1 MIPADPIERFRSVYA
16 LAEKI
21 DRAIIPEPNA
31 MSLGTVEEGGQPSVR
46 VVLLKSFDERG
57 FVFYTNY
64 EGRKGRQL
72 VAHPNAALCF
82 YWAPIDIQVRVEGTV
97 TKVSDEEADAYFATR
112 QRQSQIGAGASRQS
126 EPLETPTA
134 LDERVANYEKEFE
147 GRDVPRPKFCRV
159 FACGRSASNSGRD
172 VRAGSTS
179 ATSIREPET
188 AGKLKRFILSDRG
201 YHSPAICSKMVG

>member
-16 LAEKI
+16 LAENI

-31 MSLGTVEEGGQPSVR
+31 MALGTVEVGGQPSVR

-72 VAHPNAALCF
+72 VVHPNAALCF

-97 TKVSDEEADAYFATR
+97 TKVADDEADAYFATR
-112 QRQSQIGAGASRQS
+112 QRQSQIGAWASRQS

-134 LDERVANYEKEFE
+134 LDERVAKYEKEFE
-147 GRDVPRPKFCRV
+147 GRDVPRPGFWSGFRV
-159 FACGRSASNSGRD
+159 WPERIEFWKGRPSRLHERHLYT
-172 VRAGSTS
+172 RAANGWK
-179 ATSIREPET
+179 IET
-188 AGKLKRFILSDRG
+188 L
-201 YHSPAICSKMVG
+201 YP